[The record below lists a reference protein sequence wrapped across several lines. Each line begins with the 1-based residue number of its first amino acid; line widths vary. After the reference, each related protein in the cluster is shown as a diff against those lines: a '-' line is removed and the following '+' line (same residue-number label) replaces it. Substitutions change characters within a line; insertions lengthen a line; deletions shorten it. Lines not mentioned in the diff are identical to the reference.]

1 MALTMMQAIT
11 LRDYTDTDQKAVMRV
26 HDLARPVEL
35 VGSCHAAAFVPLADD
50 ADDLAEFL
58 SVHKTVACIND
69 NIVGFVGVEGDQ
81 LGWLYVDPQFARR
94 GIGRRLLRHALEWI
108 VGAARVHVLAG
119 NAPALRLYHE
129 EGFTLADTFD
139 TTNHGY
145 PCRVQALV
153 RPA

>member
-1 MALTMMQAIT
+1 
-11 LRDYTDTDQKAVMRV
+11 
-26 HDLARPVEL
+26 
-35 VGSCHAAAFVPLADD
+35 VGSCDAAAFVPLADD

-94 GIGRRLLRHALEWI
+94 GIGRRLLKHALQWI

-119 NAPALRLYHE
+119 NAPALQLYLE

-139 TTNHGY
+139 SANHGY
-145 PCRVQALV
+145 ACRVMALV
-153 RPA
+153 RLA